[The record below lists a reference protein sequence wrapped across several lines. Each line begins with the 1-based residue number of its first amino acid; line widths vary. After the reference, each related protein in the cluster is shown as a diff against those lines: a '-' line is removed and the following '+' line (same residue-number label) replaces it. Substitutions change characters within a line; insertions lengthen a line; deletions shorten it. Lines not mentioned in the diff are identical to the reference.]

1 MIITRKKL
9 IYCPDGSLP
18 WAKTHAMNPTVEL
31 LNDDVIRV
39 YFSCL
44 DENKIGRIGYADLS
58 ADNPE
63 KILNISKQ
71 PILETG
77 IKGTFDDNGM
87 VPSSIITH
95 NGVKYLYYFGFQL
108 VKQVRFM
115 MFTGVAVSTDG
126 GNTFKRYSNVPVLDR
141 NNTDLYIRSL
151 PHVLKENDLWKVW
164 YSGVGEWTDVLGKE
178 LPVGNIRYTESGNG
192 LDFDRNNLITCLEPN
207 EDEFSLS
214 RAFVFKKDNAYNMLF
229 SCRLRSNDLY
239 KLGYAESADG
249 KKWLRNDAKISVGPS
264 SGAWDSDMICYT
276 TYIEVKGKKYL
287 FYNGNGFG
295 ASGFGYAEVN
305 F

>member
-18 WAKTHAMNPTVEL
+18 WAKTHAMNPTIDV
-31 LNDDVIRV
+31 LNKDVIRV
-39 YFSCL
+39 YFASL
-44 DENKIGRIGYADLS
+44 DENKTGRIGYVDLN
-58 ADNPE
+58 ANNPE
-63 KILNISKQ
+63 EILEVSKR

-87 VPSSIITH
+87 IPSSIVTV

-115 MFTGVAVSTDG
+115 MFTGVAISTDG
-126 GNTFKRYSNVPVLDR
+126 GKSFKRHANVPVLDR

-151 PHVLKENDLWKVW
+151 PHVMQDNETYKVW
-164 YSGVGEWTDVLGKE
+164 YSGVNEWTDVLGKE
-178 LPVGNIRYTESGNG
+178 LPVGNIRYTESSDG
-192 LDFDRNNLITCLEPN
+192 LNFNRDNFITCLEPRP
-207 EDEFSLS
+207 EEFSLS
-214 RAFVFKKDNAYNMLF
+214 RAFVFKHESLYKMLF
-229 SCRLRSNDLY
+229 SCRLRSNDMY
-239 KLGYAESADG
+239 QLGYAESSDG
-249 KKWLRNDAKISVGPS
+249 KKWHRNDSKIQVSTPS
-264 SGAWDSDMICYT
+264 GEWDKDMICYT
-276 TYIEVKGKKYL
+276 SLVPINGKNYL

-295 ASGFGYAEVN
+295 TSGFGYAEVN